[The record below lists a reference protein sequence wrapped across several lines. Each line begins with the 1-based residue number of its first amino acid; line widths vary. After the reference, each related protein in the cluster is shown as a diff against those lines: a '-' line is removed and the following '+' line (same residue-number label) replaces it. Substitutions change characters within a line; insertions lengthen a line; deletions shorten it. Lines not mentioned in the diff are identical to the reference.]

1 LTQEELTRQ
10 IESSFQYAAPGEF
23 KNIKE
28 ALQVV
33 GSALRYLT
41 NQCEDMATIEAPEV
55 EERDGLP
62 SKDTD

>member
-1 LTQEELTRQ
+1 MKREELTQR
-10 IESSFQYAAPGEF
+10 IEQAFQYAAPGEF

-41 NQCEDMATIEAPEV
+41 NQCEDMETVEVPEDDK
-55 EERDGLP
+55 E
-62 SKDTD
+62 SS